1 MRSSNP
7 ERGCG
12 LSSATGLSRISREF
26 PLAGH
31 LLCLFF
37 RRGDGV
43 GLAPTV
49 VSAGTSRDALL
60 TAACLLTSLPVVSCA
75 GPSLTPGVRVI
86 WGNIPDTGTQVDAGS
101 TVSPGLPWSVSSV
114 AHTKVGS
121 GTSGPICWTNCMIDC
136 SWVLMCWLVAC
147 LQ

>member
-7 ERGCG
+7 EIGCG
-12 LSSATGLSRISREF
+12 LSSATGLSRISGEM
-26 PLAGH
+26 LLTGH
-31 LLCLFF
+31 LLSLFL

-43 GLAPTV
+43 GRGPTA

-86 WGNIPDTGTQVDAGS
+86 WGNIPDTGTQGETGS
-101 TVSPGLPWSVSSV
+101 TVSPGLPWSISSV
-114 AHTKVGS
+114 AHIKGGS

-136 SWVLMCWLVAC
+136 SWVLMCWSVAC